1 MVARRLFFSDSSRK
15 QLPIANSKSRVPND
29 YRLVNSTS
37 GFRGVELEITMLKA
51 TSINSK
57 SVSRLSYVRRRCT
70 TLDNRGWR
78 QSRNPRTGLRPYAPL
93 SDADLSLRFLRR
105 NGTSYALF
113 SSINLRKFA
122 FAKTRNSFHYAAGTQ
137 TELCLLLCGA
147 CFSWIIRGFRL
158 CLHPRLSHVF
168 PASGKT
174 CASQSSNFPNSN
186 RSEFGIR
193 NCDPHPWH

>member
-1 MVARRLFFSDSSRK
+1 MKKPDGPQSKNRGPPPKADRICARIFLVDVDLLVIGYCFGGDMVVRRLFFSDSSQK

-93 SDADLSLRFLRR
+93 SDADLSPRFLRR

-113 SSINLRKFA
+113 S
-122 FAKTRNSFHYAAGTQ
+122 
-137 TELCLLLCGA
+137 
-147 CFSWIIRGFRL
+147 
-158 CLHPRLSHVF
+158 
-168 PASGKT
+168 
-174 CASQSSNFPNSN
+174 
-186 RSEFGIR
+186 
-193 NCDPHPWH
+193 